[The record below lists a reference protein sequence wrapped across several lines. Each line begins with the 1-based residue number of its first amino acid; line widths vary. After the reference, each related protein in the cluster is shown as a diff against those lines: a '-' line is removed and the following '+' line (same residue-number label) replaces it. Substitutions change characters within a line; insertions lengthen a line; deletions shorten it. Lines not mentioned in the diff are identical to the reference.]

1 MKKPTEY
8 LVVGDNNY
16 WYALEDSLKN
26 AKNMAEVVAKGDFS
40 NEETDNL
47 PLPDQIYIY
56 KAVEV
61 DSFSFNNHD
70 DNCTCAD
77 CSSIS

>member
-1 MKKPTEY
+1 MEKPTEY

-16 WYALEDSLKN
+16 WYALEDSLEK
-26 AKNMAEVVAKGDFS
+26 AKAMAEMVAIGDFS
-40 NEETDNL
+40 NKETDNL

-61 DSFSFNNHD
+61 DSFSFSDHYY
-70 DNCTCAD
+70 NCTCAD